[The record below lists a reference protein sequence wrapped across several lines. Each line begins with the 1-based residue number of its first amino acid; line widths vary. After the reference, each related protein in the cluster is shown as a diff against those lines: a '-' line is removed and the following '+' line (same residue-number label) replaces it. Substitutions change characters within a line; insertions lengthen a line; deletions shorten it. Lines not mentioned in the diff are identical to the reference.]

1 MSVAHYIYYFALY
14 SFVGW
19 VMEVAYMSLRSKKFV
34 NRGFLNGPFCP
45 VYGFGAISLIIF
57 SDLVMD
63 GILPVFL
70 FGFLFLSAIEYV
82 TSLMLEKMFGARWW
96 SYYDQ
101 SFNIGG
107 RVAFLPSLFWG
118 ISSVIFV
125 TIIHPEMRSL
135 VSSWPASTVGA
146 IIASV
151 VMLYFIVDMI
161 VSSLTAWKLGR
172 DMGGLSE
179 YSDITDIIKD
189 LSLSER
195 RIAYAFPDLISELAK
210 KILK

>member
-1 MSVAHYIYYFALY
+1 MIVAHYIYYFALY
-14 SFVGW
+14 SFIGW
-19 VMEVAYMSLRSKKFV
+19 AMEVAYMSLRSKRFV

-45 VYGFGAISLIIF
+45 VYGFGTVSVIMF
-57 SDLVMD
+57 SDFVTD
-63 GILPVFL
+63 GIFPVFL
-70 FGFLFLSAIEYV
+70 FGFFFLSVIEYV

-101 SFNIGG
+101 SFNIAG
-107 RVAFLPSLFWG
+107 RVAFVPSLFWG

-125 TIIHPEMRSL
+125 TFVHPEVRSI
-135 VSSWPASTVGA
+135 VSLWPSSAAGA

-151 VMLYFIVDMI
+151 LALYFIVDMI
-161 VSSLTAWKLGR
+161 ISSLMAWKLGR

-179 YSDITDIIKD
+179 YSDITDIIKN
-189 LSLSER
+189 LSSSER
-195 RIAYAFPDLISELAK
+195 RIALAFPDLISELAK